1 MFVRCLLY
9 LSNESI
15 SVLNSENIVLGGIS
29 HSAANFGL
37 ERKDCGLHSV
47 LATSSDGHMLWD
59 VNY

>member
-1 MFVRCLLY
+1 MFVHCLLY

-15 SVLNSENIVLGGIS
+15 SVLNSETIVLGDIS
-29 HSAANFGL
+29 HSAASFGL
-37 ERKDCGLHSV
+37 ERKDWGLHSV